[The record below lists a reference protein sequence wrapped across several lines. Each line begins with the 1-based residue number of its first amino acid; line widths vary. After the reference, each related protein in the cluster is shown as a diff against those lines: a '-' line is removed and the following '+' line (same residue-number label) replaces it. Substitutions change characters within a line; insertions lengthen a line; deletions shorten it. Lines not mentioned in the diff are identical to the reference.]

1 MSSLLRAEIMAGQ
14 SVTQQRLQE
23 ALKLLGD
30 GYGCTEL
37 VAVLADKWGCS
48 RRTSRRYVARAYE
61 QLVAD
66 LGHVEAA
73 DMLATLI
80 NRLERIARRAE
91 AAGQYGAAVGACRTL
106 GELAVTPH
114 RARSQYGRF
123 ARRDT

>member
-1 MSSLLRAEIMAGQ
+1 MAGQ

-37 VAVLADKWGCS
+37 VTVLADKWGCS
-48 RRTSRRYVARAYE
+48 RRTSRRYVAKAYAAMVE
-61 QLVAD
+61 D

-91 AAGQYGAAVGACRTL
+91 AAGQFGAAVGACRTL

-114 RARSQYGRF
+114 RSRQASQFGRF
-123 ARRDT
+123 GRSGTWI